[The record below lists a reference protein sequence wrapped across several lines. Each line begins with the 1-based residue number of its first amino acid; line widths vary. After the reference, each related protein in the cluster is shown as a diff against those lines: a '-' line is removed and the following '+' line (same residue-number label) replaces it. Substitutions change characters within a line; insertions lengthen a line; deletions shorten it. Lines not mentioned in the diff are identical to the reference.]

1 MKKQSVVNV
10 LYLFLI
16 LLTFNLHNVS
26 FAQEKEDEETPKEQ
40 IPVGE
45 RKTGDSVIEN
55 VGELPG
61 DLVTFPVRLVLKG
74 ISKTAKWID
83 FQNVYLRV
91 TDWLTNEDG
100 TRKVRPIFM
109 PASGGGLIFIQDNLF
124 REGMK
129 FRASGSSGTRTR
141 RNFYGG
147 LRDTQLFSSKFG
159 LELAGFYKRL
169 PDEDFFGL
177 GNDSRKGKPTV
188 RKGRLTGE
196 TNYLHEESNF
206 EGDLLYVP
214 YKATQFAAGFSYSNV
229 NIKRGRDDNHP
240 STDTTFTED
249 EVPGLFGAEM
259 WSLVLKFYHDSRN
272 ATAHPTRGGE
282 EFFSVEFAK
291 EIDGSDFGYRKYT
304 LDLQRYVELF
314 YKRVLAV
321 RVRTEVT
328 DKMEGREI
336 PFYRLAGLGGADML
350 RGYRPVRF
358 RDEDLMLFS
367 AEYRFPIHL
376 YTVVYGFFEEGR
388 VFNNI
393 FDDFTFNDFKYS
405 AGGGLRFRARNGN
418 LTAILEIAKS
428 KEQTRFIFGLN
439 TDLRRF

>member
-1 MKKQSVVNV
+1 MRIKYFLQ
-10 LYLFLI
+10 YLIFITLS
-16 LLTFNLHNVS
+16 LTFLTTS
-26 FAQEKEDEETPKEQ
+26 SKDCLAQNKEDEEVPKEQ
-40 IPVGE
+40 IPLEE
-45 RKTGDSVIEN
+45 RKTGDSFIEN

-61 DLVTFPVRLVLKG
+61 DIVTFPLKMVFKG
-74 ISKTAKWID
+74 ISKTAGWID

-100 TRKVRPIFM
+100 TRKVRPIFA
-109 PASGGGLIFIQDNLF
+109 PSGGGGAMFTQENF
-124 REGMK
+124 FKGGMT
-129 FRASGSSGTRTR
+129 FRAHGSFGNRTR
-141 RNFYGG
+141 RLFSGR
-147 LRDTQLFSSKFG
+147 LRDPRLFAPKLGLQLT
-159 LELAGFYKRL
+159 GFHQRK

-177 GNDSRKGKPTV
+177 GNDSQKPD
-188 RKGRLTGE
+188 E
-196 TNYLHEESNF
+196 TNYLHEENSF
-206 EGDLLYVP
+206 EIDVISVP
-214 YKATQFAAGFSYSNV
+214 FKAAQFSLGLSYSNV
-229 NIKRGRDDNHP
+229 NIKEGRDRNHP
-240 STDTTFTED
+240 STGSFFTEQQ
-249 EVPGLFGAEM
+249 VPGLLGVEM
-259 WSLVLKFYHDSRN
+259 WSLLFKFYNDSRN
-272 ATAHPTRGGE
+272 ATAHPTKGGE

-321 RVRTEVT
+321 RARTVVT

-336 PFYRLAGLGGADML
+336 PFYRLAGLGGADNL

-367 AEYRFPIHL
+367 AEYRFEVNTYAI
-376 YTVVYGFFEEGR
+376 VYGFFEEGR

-418 LTAILEIAKS
+418 LTAIFEIAKS